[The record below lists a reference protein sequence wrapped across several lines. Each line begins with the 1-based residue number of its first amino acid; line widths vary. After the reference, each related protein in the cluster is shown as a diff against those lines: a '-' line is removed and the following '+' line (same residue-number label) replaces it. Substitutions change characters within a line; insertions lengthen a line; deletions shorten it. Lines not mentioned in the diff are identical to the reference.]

1 MKMTHE
7 NIPFRSYRLRDGRLA
22 YRRST
27 AAGAKQAVLLLH
39 GWPQT
44 SWAWRR
50 VIPLLSQQFDVIAP
64 DLPGFGDSSKP
75 ESGFDKKTVA
85 RKLHEL
91 VEGLGI
97 EKVAIV
103 GHDLGGHVAYAYAAQ
118 WPEAVSHFVFAE
130 SSLPTFGQEEA
141 MDVSRGGSWHF
152 GFNMAG
158 DISEALV
165 EGREFL
171 FVNHFVRRE
180 TVGVFDPDSI
190 SNDDVNVYARA
201 LARPGALRCSFSYY
215 RTLPLDRQDNLIWGK
230 TPLSMPALSI
240 GAQWGYG
247 PASAQTLRRVATNV
261 SEIVFDDCGH
271 YVPEEQPVKFAKALS
286 EFISNGTA

>member
-75 ESGFDKKTVA
+75 ESGFDKKNVA

>member
-1 MKMTHE
+1 MTHE

-75 ESGFDKKTVA
+75 ESGFDKKNVA